1 MMKVGRELHKDIYM
15 SGLDGMNNEIH
26 CDKIEGVSP
35 SFEESCDNILYNIVE
50 DTIEQFSSN
59 VLIEIIL
66 YL

>member
-1 MMKVGRELHKDIYM
+1 MKVGRKLHQDIYM
-15 SGLDGMNNEIH
+15 SALDDMNNELH
-26 CDKIEGVSP
+26 CDKLEGASP
-35 SFEESCDNILYNIVE
+35 SFEESCDEILYNIVE

>member
-1 MMKVGRELHKDIYM
+1 MKVGRKLHQDIYM
-15 SGLDGMNNEIH
+15 SALDDMNNELH
-26 CDKIEGVSP
+26 CDKLENVSP